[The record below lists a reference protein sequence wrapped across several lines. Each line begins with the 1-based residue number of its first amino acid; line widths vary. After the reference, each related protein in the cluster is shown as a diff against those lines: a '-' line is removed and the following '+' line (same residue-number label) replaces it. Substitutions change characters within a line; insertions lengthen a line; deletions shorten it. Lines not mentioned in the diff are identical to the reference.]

1 MKDSKCLGQPNANQ
15 YSLGCR
21 CEGCVAAWG
30 LRAEKR
36 VTSDKKRRKGSGSA
50 SRGGYD
56 MAYAFTKQDI
66 MRARGYE

>member
-1 MKDSKCLGQPNANQ
+1 MKNSRCGGVPNANQ

-21 CEGCVAAWG
+21 CDGCLAAWD

-36 VTSDKKRRKGSGSA
+36 ISSDKKRRKGSGSA

-56 MAYAFTKQDI
+56 MGYAFTKQEI
-66 MRARGYE
+66 MRARGYK

>member
-1 MKDSKCLGQPNANQ
+1 LGQPNANQ

-21 CEGCVAAWG
+21 CDGCIAAWG